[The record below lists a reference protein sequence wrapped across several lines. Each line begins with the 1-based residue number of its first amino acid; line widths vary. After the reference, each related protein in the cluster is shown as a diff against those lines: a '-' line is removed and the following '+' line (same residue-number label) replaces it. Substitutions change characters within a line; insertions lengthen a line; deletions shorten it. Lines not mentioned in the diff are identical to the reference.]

1 MCVFVCAC
9 VLSRALSLCLL
20 LILTAACVDL
30 VRIMHVCT
38 LFTSDALVGMM
49 AIVILLQVL
58 IYCRVSTRGKTYK
71 IPSPVITPSQSMT
84 TQAMFAMPR
93 AGASST
99 NADHDS
105 EARKGGSEGEG
116 VSIDLSK
123 WDNSHGSATN
133 RTKTLV
139 ARANAAWQAHSKTNS
154 GESCASSSCPSLKQ
168 HVLPI
173 YFPSILF
180 LTRVHAKRFKATTC
194 AHAPPPSR
202 HPDHLHPHSHPCG
215 PHCRDPHLWV
225 RRQRA
230 ASQTSPA
237 SSCSGGA

>member
-1 MCVFVCAC
+1 MCAC
-9 VLSRALSLCLL
+9 ALSRALVLCLL
-20 LILTAACVDL
+20 LILTAAFAAFA
-30 VRIMHVCT
+30 RIMHVCT
-38 LFTSDALVGMM
+38 LLASDALVGMM
-49 AIVILLQVL
+49 AIVILLQVTL
-58 IYCRVSTRGKTYK
+58 HCRISPGGKRYK
-71 IPSPVITPSQSMT
+71 IPSPVVTPSQSMT

-99 NADHDS
+99 DADHDS

-194 AHAPPPSR
+194 ARAPPPSR
-202 HPDHLHPHSHPCG
+202 HPDHRQQLLCG
-215 PHCRDPHLWV
+215 HDGSEQTRKQGWGRAEI
-225 RRQRA
+225 RRQA
-230 ASQTSPA
+230 H
-237 SSCSGGA
+237 

>member
-71 IPSPVITPSQSMT
+71 VPSPVVTPSQSVT

-99 NADHDS
+99 DADHDS
-105 EARKGGSEGEG
+105 KANKGGSEGEG
-116 VSIDLSK
+116 GQDGAKEEEHV
-123 WDNSHGSATN
+123 HM
-133 RTKTLV
+133 
-139 ARANAAWQAHSKTNS
+139 
-154 GESCASSSCPSLKQ
+154 SSL
-168 HVLPI
+168 
-173 YFPSILF
+173 
-180 LTRVHAKRFKATTC
+180 
-194 AHAPPPSR
+194 
-202 HPDHLHPHSHPCG
+202 
-215 PHCRDPHLWV
+215 
-225 RRQRA
+225 
-230 ASQTSPA
+230 
-237 SSCSGGA
+237 

>member
-9 VLSRALSLCLL
+9 VLPHALSLCLL

-71 IPSPVITPSQSMT
+71 VPSPVVTPSQSVT

-99 NADHDS
+99 GADHDS
-105 EARKGGSEGEG
+105 EAHKGGSEGEG
-116 VSIDLSK
+116 GQDGAKEEEHV
-123 WDNSHGSATN
+123 HM
-133 RTKTLV
+133 
-139 ARANAAWQAHSKTNS
+139 
-154 GESCASSSCPSLKQ
+154 SSL
-168 HVLPI
+168 
-173 YFPSILF
+173 
-180 LTRVHAKRFKATTC
+180 
-194 AHAPPPSR
+194 
-202 HPDHLHPHSHPCG
+202 
-215 PHCRDPHLWV
+215 
-225 RRQRA
+225 
-230 ASQTSPA
+230 
-237 SSCSGGA
+237 

>member
-9 VLSRALSLCLL
+9 VLPHALSLCLL

-71 IPSPVITPSQSMT
+71 VPSPVVTPSQSVT

-99 NADHDS
+99 DADHDS

-116 VSIDLSK
+116 GQDGAKEEEHV
-123 WDNSHGSATN
+123 HM
-133 RTKTLV
+133 
-139 ARANAAWQAHSKTNS
+139 
-154 GESCASSSCPSLKQ
+154 SSL
-168 HVLPI
+168 
-173 YFPSILF
+173 
-180 LTRVHAKRFKATTC
+180 
-194 AHAPPPSR
+194 
-202 HPDHLHPHSHPCG
+202 
-215 PHCRDPHLWV
+215 
-225 RRQRA
+225 
-230 ASQTSPA
+230 
-237 SSCSGGA
+237 

>member
-71 IPSPVITPSQSMT
+71 VPSPVVTPRQSMT

-93 AGASST
+93 AGASPT
-99 NADHDS
+99 DADHDS
-105 EARKGGSEGEG
+105 EAHKGGSEGEG
-116 VSIDLSK
+116 GQDGAKEEEHV
-123 WDNSHGSATN
+123 HM
-133 RTKTLV
+133 
-139 ARANAAWQAHSKTNS
+139 
-154 GESCASSSCPSLKQ
+154 SSL
-168 HVLPI
+168 
-173 YFPSILF
+173 
-180 LTRVHAKRFKATTC
+180 
-194 AHAPPPSR
+194 
-202 HPDHLHPHSHPCG
+202 
-215 PHCRDPHLWV
+215 
-225 RRQRA
+225 
-230 ASQTSPA
+230 
-237 SSCSGGA
+237 